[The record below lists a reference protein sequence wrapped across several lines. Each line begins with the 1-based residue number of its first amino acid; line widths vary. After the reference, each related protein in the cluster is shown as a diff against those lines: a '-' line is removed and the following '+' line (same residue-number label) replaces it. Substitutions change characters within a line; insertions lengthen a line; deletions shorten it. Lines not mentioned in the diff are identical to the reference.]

1 MLDVIICVCLV
12 LLLLLFFKMVVP
24 ELSSV
29 NMFELLP
36 AIGYARMPTPVS
48 SCPQCLP
55 SNGRDRY
62 IISSYSDM
70 RYMLYKIVFRI

>member
-1 MLDVIICVCLV
+1 MFGIIIIIII
-12 LLLLLFFKMVVP
+12 FKMVVP

-36 AIGYARMPTPVS
+36 AIGYARMPSPVS
-48 SCPQCLP
+48 AFPQCLP

-62 IISSYSDM
+62 IISLYSDM